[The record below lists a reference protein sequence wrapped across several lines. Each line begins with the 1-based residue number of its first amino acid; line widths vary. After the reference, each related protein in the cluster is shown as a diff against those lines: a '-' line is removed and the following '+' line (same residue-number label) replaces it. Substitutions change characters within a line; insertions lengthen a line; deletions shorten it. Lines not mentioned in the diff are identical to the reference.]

1 MSASLTEASQA
12 AYTRAWVHFKN
23 FLAET
28 SLSLTFPVPVDH
40 LVAYISYL
48 FDQNYASSTITSFV
62 SAISFVHKITDYP
75 DPGEKPLIKKL
86 LQGCRK
92 LKATSDGRLP
102 ISIDILH
109 QILKSSS
116 VTMSAVFA
124 LKRFQAM
131 CTLALHALL
140 RVGEMTASKNN
151 LTFGCILME
160 NDAVSINFTCYKHS
174 AGSRATL
181 RINAKPSNDC
191 PVMALRVYIALRGIS
206 PGPLFIT
213 TSGEEVL
220 RQVFTQELKSA
231 LDFTGIQSNRFT
243 SHSFRIGGA
252 THMALNGASDTQIR
266 QAGRWASNAFL
277 SYIRIGH

>member
-48 FDQNYASSTITSFV
+48 FDQNYAASTITSFV

-86 LQGCRK
+86 LLGCRK

-102 ISIDILH
+102 ISIDILLD
-109 QILKSSS
+109 ILRASSI
-116 VTMSAVFA
+116 TISAVFA
-124 LKRFQAM
+124 RKRFQAM
-131 CTLALHALL
+131 CALAFHALL

-151 LTFGCILME
+151 LSIGCILLE
-160 NDAVSINFTCYKHS
+160 KDAVSINFATYKHS
-174 AGSRATL
+174 AGSRAIL
-181 RINAKPSNDC
+181 RINAKSTNDC
-191 PVMALRVYIALRGIS
+191 PVLALREYLALRGRS
-206 PGPLFIT
+206 SGPLFIT
-213 TSGEEVL
+213 TSGEEVP
-220 RQVFTQELKSA
+220 RQVFTAELKSA
-231 LDFTGIQSNRFT
+231 LEFAGVQSNRFT

-252 THMALNGASDTQIR
+252 THMAINGASDAQIR